1 MLICGNLQ
9 ETETKCES
17 TTWTFTGISKAS
29 LELVTL
35 GNVNENPKCR
45 ISLTENCSLLI
56 PGVQAEDAGVY
67 FCQQFR
73 LGVKERPDAPV
84 YLEVVTCEY

>member
-9 ETETKCES
+9 ETETKCKS
-17 TTWTFTGISKAS
+17 TTWTFTDISKAT

-35 GNVNENPKCR
+35 GNVNKNPRRR

-56 PGVQAEDAGVY
+56 PEVQAEDAGVY
-67 FCQQFR
+67 YCQQFR
-73 LGVKERPDAPV
+73 SGAKQPPDAPV